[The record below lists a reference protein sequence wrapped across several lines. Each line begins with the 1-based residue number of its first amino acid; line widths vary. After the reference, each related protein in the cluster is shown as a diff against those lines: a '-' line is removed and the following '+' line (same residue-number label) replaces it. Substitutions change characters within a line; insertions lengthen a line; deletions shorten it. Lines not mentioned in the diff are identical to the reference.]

1 MERPIESTKQP
12 DIGMPP
18 VVGDRP
24 RVLILGSMPG
34 ERSLRAQ
41 QYYAHPTNAFWPI
54 MGDLLEMPSDAS
66 YPARLRAMKA
76 NRMALWDV
84 VYSCRRRGSLDSNIQ
99 KSTVVPNDLEGLLST
114 HPTLKAIVFNGKK
127 AQELFLRHIAKQR
140 HLDATEPALVAL
152 PSTSAAHASLS
163 RETKREQW
171 RVILEYLGS

>member
-1 MERPIESTKQP
+1 MEHSIESAKQP

-54 MGDLLEMPSDAS
+54 MGDLLEMPSDAT
-66 YPARLRAMKA
+66 YAARLRSIKA
-76 NRMALWDV
+76 NRIALWDV
-84 VYSCRRRGSLDSNIQ
+84 VYSCRRRGSLDSNIE
-99 KSTVVPNDLEGLLST
+99 KSTVVPNDLEGLLSA

-127 AQELFLRHIAKQR
+127 AQELFIRHIGKQR
-140 HLDATEPALVAL
+140 HLEAAETALVAL

-163 RETKREQW
+163 RETKCEQW
-171 RVILEYLGS
+171 RVILGFLGS